1 MIAARLGAEPDAA
14 FVDACFEGTTGN
26 PLLVRQLLRALET
39 DAVRPDFAHADVAR
53 ALGSRALSGMVL
65 LRMRRLPTESTLL
78 ARALAVLGDGAAL
91 PHVAELAGVAEA
103 RAAELTATLVTA
115 EILRPESPLTF
126 VHPLVRDG
134 IYADVPPG
142 ERELLHER
150 AAHILERAGRSDEQ
164 VAAQLLRAP
173 RRGNPGSS
181 RCCDG
186 QLATPSVA
194 GRPTAP
200 SPC

>member
-1 MIAARLGAEPDAA
+1 
-14 FVDACFEGTTGN
+14 
-26 PLLVRQLLRALET
+26 
-39 DAVRPDFAHADVAR
+39 
-53 ALGSRALSGMVL
+53 MVL

-103 RAAELTATLVTA
+103 RAAELIATLVTA

-142 ERELLHER
+142 ERELLHEA

-173 RRGNPGSS
+173 RRGNPWVVEVL
-181 RCCDG
+181 REPP
-186 QLATPSVA
+186 ATPSA
-194 GRPTAP
+194 EGRPTAP
-200 SPC
+200 SPCSPVPSTSRHRRRCAAR